1 MKQKIWLIIVL
12 CAVTLFMTAAAET
25 GATAQWDSGSNR
37 VTLEAT
43 MEKSGTLYTIRI
55 LPESVSPDS
64 LSLQELS
71 EKRYV
76 LRTVRTDKNA
86 VLRDEFTMPDWLGS
100 GIYVAYISS
109 GDELCSA
116 AFSYVSQQEAQEVLS
131 QLNQAGEDAFKEIL
145 SQRYNSF
152 GMVQEQYMA
161 YQDTV
166 NDSLFLH
173 RPSGG
178 YQLQEFLN
186 EAQRT
191 IALCMIADG
200 QSRQAV
206 SQYQQAFEIS
216 YEEEFQDL
224 DDGVLQRFEE
234 EIRNSDIAQEDTKAL
249 LWESLLFSRAAEAS
263 SYVELKEIVT
273 ENADWFGISLS
284 KYQQLSEYQQGTLFK
299 DLYLQGFHDFD
310 DIGDAFDTLLDNMGS
325 GGSGSSGGG
334 GGNGTGGGNGG
345 RGGASG
351 TGSGY
356 TPNFETTADA
366 EKNVFND
373 MESHWG
379 KEIVALL
386 AERGIVDGMPDGG
399 FHPDQAVTRAEYLKL
414 LTTALGLSPVMSD
427 SFSDVAADEWYY
439 GIIGAAKQAGLA
451 VGDGDSF
458 RPR

>member
-12 CAVTLFMTAAAET
+12 CAVTLFMTAVAET
-25 GATAQWDSGSNR
+25 GATAQWDSESNR

-43 MEKSGTLYTIRI
+43 MEKPGTLYTIRI

-86 VLRDEFTMPDWLGS
+86 ALQDEFTMPDWLGS
-100 GIYVAYISS
+100 GIYVAYISN
-109 GDELCSA
+109 GDELRSA
-116 AFSYVSQQEAQEVLS
+116 AFSYMSQQEAQEVLS

-161 YQDTV
+161 YRDTV

-224 DDGVLQRFEE
+224 DDGVLQRLEE
-234 EIRNSDIAQEDTKAL
+234 
-249 LWESLLFSRAAEAS
+249 
-263 SYVELKEIVT
+263 
-273 ENADWFGISLS
+273 
-284 KYQQLSEYQQGTLFK
+284 
-299 DLYLQGFHDFD
+299 
-310 DIGDAFDTLLDNMGS
+310 
-325 GGSGSSGGG
+325 
-334 GGNGTGGGNGG
+334 
-345 RGGASG
+345 
-351 TGSGY
+351 
-356 TPNFETTADA
+356 
-366 EKNVFND
+366 
-373 MESHWG
+373 
-379 KEIVALL
+379 
-386 AERGIVDGMPDGG
+386 
-399 FHPDQAVTRAEYLKL
+399 
-414 LTTALGLSPVMSD
+414 
-427 SFSDVAADEWYY
+427 
-439 GIIGAAKQAGLA
+439 
-451 VGDGDSF
+451 
-458 RPR
+458 